1 MSAAQALALERFL
14 EGRGFAKKPGGV
26 LLGGQGARLTRASD
40 LPIRHSPGEDRAL
53 ADLLVREPGLVELA
67 ARRSSGR
74 FSIALNALAAATSA
88 GEAAALVDLG
98 DHLDPQGAQAAGV
111 DLARLLWVRPRHARQ
126 AVAAAEML
134 LSAGFPLVVA
144 DFGLSPRGARWLPD
158 AAWVRLARAAQS
170 RGSALLLATPW
181 RLSGVAA
188 QSAVSAS
195 MARPV
200 WQGGGRAPLL
210 LAGLSSRLMLEKDPR
225 ARSGLTE
232 TLTLRIP
239 EALAPLLLSDPRN
252 PRKAVEARVEAHDPG
267 DTSALHHGQVQRVP
281 CGQARVAQHDSPGAV
296 DVGKLYSENLIDDT
310 QERVEG
316 GLDRVSSVDGDI
328 EVEDFLEHLD
338 VRDEPL
344 CVCEQPLQRHPRVA
358 FVGVLCPHQVHRDV
372 RVEEDHRDGASR

>member
-14 EGRGFAKKPGGV
+14 EGKGFAKKPGGV

-40 LPIRHSPGEDRAL
+40 LPVRRNIGEDRSL
-53 ADLLVREPGLVELA
+53 AELLTREPGLVELS

-111 DLARLLWVRPRHARQ
+111 DLARLLWVRPHRARQ

-181 RLSGVAA
+181 RLCGVAA

-210 LAGLSSRLMLEKDPR
+210 LTGLSSRLTLEKDPR
-225 ARSGLTE
+225 ARPGLTE
-232 TLTLRIP
+232 SLTLSSA
-239 EALAPLLLSDPRN
+239 EAIDRLQQDCSKIAS
-252 PRKAVEARVEAHDPG
+252 G
-267 DTSALHHGQVQRVP
+267 LHHD
-281 CGQARVAQHDSPGAV
+281 CDLQAR
-296 DVGKLYSENLIDDT
+296 
-310 QERVEG
+310 R
-316 GLDRVSSVDGDI
+316 GLGD
-328 EVEDFLEHLD
+328 L
-338 VRDEPL
+338 
-344 CVCEQPLQRHPRVA
+344 
-358 FVGVLCPHQVHRDV
+358 
-372 RVEEDHRDGASR
+372 